1 MIAAHDHDD
10 KQTTSIIIKDTFVFQ
25 SKSNMGNSEITVKKD
40 NRLNMLVLINDP
52 FSSSNK
58 P

>member
-25 SKSNMGNSEITVKKD
+25 SKSNMGNSEITLKKD
-40 NRLNMLVLINDP
+40 NRLNMLVY
-52 FSSSNK
+52 
-58 P
+58 